1 MTKKNYQKP
10 TVKVVQLRYNAHI
23 LIGSPGTDT
32 EPKTLR
38 GTSDDYKELG

>member
-1 MTKKNYQKP
+1 MTKKDYQKP
-10 TVKVVQLRYNAHI
+10 TVKVVQLRHKALI
-23 LIGSPGTDT
+23 LIGSPDP

>member
-1 MTKKNYQKP
+1 MTKKYYQKP
-10 TVKVVQLRYNAHI
+10 TVKVVQLRHQAHI
-23 LIGSPGTDT
+23 LTGTP